1 MKYLL
6 ADAIVYDNEDGSLTL
21 HSEGSE
27 SQTLTCTAQTI
38 LNLLIAHHGMVVERE
53 VFLQQVWDDRG
64 LRGSSNSLNQYI
76 SILRKLLAGLVPER
90 LFIVTVPKVGFMLS
104 ADIAIVPLG
113 EPEPAPVAVPA
124 PAQAPIVVKSAGR
137 QKRNWIDGVLTAA
150 VLVFCTAALIWNA
163 QRQQFTPHLLT
174 HIGSC
179 PVYTLTPLSDV
190 FTERAKRLVMQIKEA
205 GTFTCLPS
213 AIFYFHPQDPVFYG
227 DKGRLVLS
235 QCSQFRGK
243 ASSCQTLFFYE
254 W

>member
-21 HSEGSE
+21 QSADAE

-76 SILRKLLAGLVPER
+76 SILRKMLAGMVPDH

-104 ADIAIVPLG
+104 ADISVVPLN
-113 EPEPAPVAVPA
+113 APVSALA
-124 PAQAPIVVKSAGR
+124 PVSSKRALPKR
-137 QKRNWIDGVLTAA
+137 RNWLYGIVTATVTLLCA
-150 VLVFCTAALIWNA
+150 VALIWNA
-163 QRQQFTPHLLT
+163 QRQQIEPHLLT
-174 HIGSC
+174 HIDSC
-179 PVYTLTPLSDV
+179 PVYTLAPLSDV
-190 FTERAKRLVMQIKEA
+190 FQKQAQALLGQFKNEGA
-205 GTFTCLPS
+205 FSCLPS
-213 AIFYFHPQDPVFYG
+213 SIFYVHIQDPVLYG
-227 DKGRLVLS
+227 DEGRLVLS
-235 QCSQFRGK
+235 QCSQFRSK
-243 ASSCQTLFFYE
+243 ASTCQTLYFYE